1 MQKIGGPLHAA
12 QKQRLMQAESQR
24 IQKTA
29 QDQEVGLKEP
39 VAPRTRRAKDGMGG
53 TARRARSFP
62 ALFPKN
68 LCPVDEALEQRRGA
82 IKIDGDVQD
91 EAVRVF
97 HPPEQIR
104 NVVPVKDAMP
114 RVCGTIAAA
123 DAGMDRVFPQPDAV
137 HGRAA

>member
-82 IKIDGDVQD
+82 IKIDGDVQA
-91 EAVRVF
+91 EGRLSACSIRRNRSATSS
-97 HPPEQIR
+97 PSKTQCPGCAEQ
-104 NVVPVKDAMP
+104 
-114 RVCGTIAAA
+114 
-123 DAGMDRVFPQPDAV
+123 
-137 HGRAA
+137 